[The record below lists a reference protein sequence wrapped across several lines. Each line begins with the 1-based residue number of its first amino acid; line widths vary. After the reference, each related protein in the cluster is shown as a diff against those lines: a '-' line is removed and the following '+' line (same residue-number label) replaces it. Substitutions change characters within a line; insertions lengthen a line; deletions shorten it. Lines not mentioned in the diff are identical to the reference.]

1 MRNWLE
7 FDTCPIDEECVSVVC
22 DSIDYIIPMKLQGRK
37 FIQQLNKIF
46 GDPPGDAY
54 FGLKMNDHDFGTYF
68 SVCIFF
74 NDENEEE
81 SEFAYFVEVNLPRTW
96 DDEEFK
102 DFREPKKAVL

>member
-7 FDTCPIDEECVSVVC
+7 FDTCPIDEECVSVERN
-22 DSIDYIIPMKLQGRK
+22 SIDYIIPMKLQGRK

-54 FGLKMNDHDFGTYF
+54 FGLKANDHDFGMYY

-74 NDENEEE
+74 NDEDEEE
-81 SEFAYFVEVNLPRTW
+81 SEFAYFVERNLPRTW
-96 DDEEFK
+96 EDVDFK
-102 DFREPKKAVL
+102 DYKQSKTATL